1 VVKEVIVLVIL
12 LMVVEVTGMTV
23 VEKEVTTVV

>member
-1 VVKEVIVLVIL
+1 MVIEVIVLVIL
-12 LMVVEVTGMTV
+12 LMVVEVTGITV

>member
-23 VEKEVTTVV
+23 VEKEVMTVV

>member
-1 VVKEVIVLVIL
+1 VVIEVIVLVIL
-12 LMVVEVTGMTV
+12 LMVVEVTGITV

>member
-1 VVKEVIVLVIL
+1 MVKEVIVLVIL
-12 LMVVEVTGMTV
+12 LIVVEVTGMTV

>member
-12 LMVVEVTGMTV
+12 LIVVEVTGMTV

>member
-1 VVKEVIVLVIL
+1 MVKEVIVLVIL

-23 VEKEVTTVV
+23 VEKEVMTVV